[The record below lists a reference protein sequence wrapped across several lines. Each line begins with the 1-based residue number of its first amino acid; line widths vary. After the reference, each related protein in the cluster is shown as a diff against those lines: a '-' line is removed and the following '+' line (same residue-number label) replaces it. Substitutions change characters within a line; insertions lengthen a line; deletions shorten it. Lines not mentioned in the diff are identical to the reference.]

1 MVLQVHLLPTMNPDG
16 YENTNLLGHSPT
28 RGNANG
34 VDLNRAFPTWRDLG
48 KDRGQL
54 MEGRQKEVNT
64 HIYNFRN
71 LLDTMLQKQSLKLP
85 ILRCQQ

>member
-1 MVLQVHLLPTMNPDG
+1 MNPDG

-48 KDRGQL
+48 RDRGQL
-54 MEGRQKEVNT
+54 MEGRQKEV
-64 HIYNFRN
+64 IYPGDVDEAFSPQEVV
-71 LLDTMLQKQSLKLP
+71 L
-85 ILRCQQ
+85 

>member
-1 MVLQVHLLPTMNPDG
+1 MNPDG

-48 KDRGQL
+48 KDRGQI
-54 MEGRQKEVNT
+54 MDGREKEVNRNIV
-64 HIYNFRN
+64 HFRN
-71 LLDTMLQKQSLKLP
+71 LVETMLPLEAVL
-85 ILRCQQ
+85 

>member
-1 MVLQVHLLPTMNPDG
+1 MVLEVHLLPTMNPDG

-48 KDRGQL
+48 RDRGQL
-54 MEGRQKEVNT
+54 MEGRQKEVNRNIS
-64 HIYNFRN
+64 HFRN
-71 LLDTMLQKQSLKLP
+71 LLETMLHQEAVL
-85 ILRCQQ
+85 

>member
-34 VDLNRAFPTWRDLG
+34 VDLNRAFPTWKDLG
-48 KDRGQL
+48 KDRDQL
-54 MEGRQKEVNT
+54 MEGREKEV
-64 HIYNFRN
+64 H
-71 LLDTMLQKQSLKLP
+71 KQR
-85 ILRCQQ
+85 II

>member
-48 KDRGQL
+48 RDRRQL
-54 MEGRQKEVNT
+54 MEGRQKEVNR
-64 HIYNFRN
+64 HVFCE
-71 LLDTMLQKQSLKLP
+71 TMFPLEIVLP
-85 ILRCQQ
+85 FLRCQQ